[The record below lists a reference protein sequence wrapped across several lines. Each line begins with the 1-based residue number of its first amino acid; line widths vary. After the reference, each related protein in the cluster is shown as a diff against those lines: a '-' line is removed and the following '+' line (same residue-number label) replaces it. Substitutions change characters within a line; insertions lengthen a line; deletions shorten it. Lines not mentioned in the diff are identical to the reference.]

1 MSKIGS
7 VGFVEHSIKTNQFK
21 IKKKYGQNFLTDRSV
36 LDRIV
41 DAAGITQKDA
51 VIEIGPGL
59 GALTELLC
67 EQAGFVLAYEIDEEL
82 LPILQ
87 KNLEGFTNYQV
98 ICKDILKADIEKDIS
113 LYLKDFENIYVVANL
128 PYYITTPIL
137 TGLLSKSL
145 PIKRYVMMMQLE
157 VANRICGTPATKD
170 YNALSVWVE
179 YKAKAVK
186 VMKVPKTVFIP
197 SPNVDSAVVRFDV
210 YHPLPIQADN
220 ETVFYNLIRNCFA
233 QRRKTLSNN
242 LNSFYDKEVIKNML
256 KELNISPTVRA
267 ETLELKEFVSM
278 SNYLTQN
285 QKESHNLN

>member
-7 VGFVEHSIKTNQFK
+7 VGFVEQSIRANQFK
-21 IKKKYGQNFLTDRSV
+21 IKKKFGQNFLTDTTI
-36 LDRIV
+36 LNHIV
-41 DAAGITQKDA
+41 DAAEITKGDA

-67 EQAGFVLAYEIDEEL
+67 EQAGFVLAYEIDQEL

-87 KNLEGFTNYQV
+87 KNLQSYKNYQIV
-98 ICKDILKADIEKDIS
+98 GKDILKADIMLDIDT
-113 LYLKDFENIYVVANL
+113 YLKEYENIYVVANL

-145 PIKRYVMMMQLE
+145 PIRRYVMMMQLE
-157 VANRICGTPATKD
+157 VANRICGKKATKD

-179 YKAKAVK
+179 YKARATK
-186 VMKVPKTVFIP
+186 VMRVPRTVFIP

-210 YHPLPIQADN
+210 YQSLPIQAEN
-220 ETVFYNLIRNCFA
+220 EEIFYSLIRNCFA

-242 LNSFYDKEVIKNML
+242 LCSFYDRKLVYQML
-256 KELNISPTVRA
+256 EDLEINPTIRA
-267 ETLELKEFVSM
+267 EMLGLKEFVSM

-285 QKESHNLN
+285 QK